1 MFKFLYLVLELSPG
15 TAQLAT
21 SACNR
26 LLQSFRPATQRTY
39 SRMFQDFMGFLVA
52 SGLSLGQVNIYI
64 LLAFL
69 EYLHSNALTATNI
82 CNHLAGIRAFFIL
95 YGLPT
100 DMFQDQRIQMFMKS
114 LKINRPLMI
123 KSTPV
128 FSTDMLLHIV
138 LQSQKFE
145 FPHIFAALYL
155 LAFYSFLRLSNIV
168 PHSFMTFDI
177 SRHLARGDIIFGE
190 TSAVVILK
198 WSKTNQL
205 RNKVQYVTIPV
216 IPHSLLCPVVALQT
230 MMQKIPGS
238 KNDPLF
244 AVPRHGK
251 YLPLTD
257 SMVRKHLN
265 RVVKAL
271 GWENQ
276 KYTFHIFRRSGAS
289 WAHNHGVP
297 IQAIKDQGTWS
308 SDCVYRYISSDTHF
322 SSSPL
327 LTAFKQHLQA

>member
-1 MFKFLYLVLELSPG
+1 MPKFLYLVLELSPG
-15 TAQLAT
+15 TVQLAT

-39 SRMFQDFMGFLVA
+39 SRMFQDFLGFLVA

-69 EYLHSNALTATNI
+69 QYLHSNALTATNI
-82 CNHLAGIRAFFIL
+82 CNYLAGIRAFFIL
-95 YGLPT
+95 HGLPT
-100 DMFQDQRIQMFMKS
+100 DIFQDHRIQMFVKS

-123 KSTPV
+123 KSNPV
-128 FSTDMLLHIV
+128 FSTDMLTHIV

-145 FPHIFAALYL
+145 FSHIFTPLYL

-168 PHSFMTFDI
+168 PHSFMSFDV
-177 SRHLARGDIIFGE
+177 SRHPARGDVIFAQ

-205 RNKVQYVTIPV
+205 RNKVNYVTIPV
-216 IPHSLLCPVVALQT
+216 LPHSPLCPVVALKT
-230 MMQKIPGS
+230 MIQKIPAG

-244 AVPRHGK
+244 LIPKRGQF
-251 YLPLTD
+251 LPLTD
-257 SMVRKHLN
+257 SMVRKHLK
-265 RVVKAL
+265 RVLKAL

-276 KYTFHIFRRSGAS
+276 KYTFHTFRRSGAS
-289 WAHNHGVP
+289 WAHDHGVP

-308 SDCVYRYISSDTHF
+308 SDCVYRYISSDTQF